1 MSLLLPDAGLLFWML
16 ISFGVVFFI
25 LAKWGFPV
33 IVKMVNERKEFIDH
47 SLEVAE
53 EANRQLA
60 NIKAEGEAVLSEA
73 REQQMKILDEAT
85 QTRDKI
91 ISEAKEEARKEAQKE
106 LDEAK
111 KQIRIEKEAAIAEV
125 RSQIAVLSVDIAEKV
140 IRAQIKDPKDQMA
153 LIERML
159 DEIHAPKA

>member
-16 ISFGVVFFI
+16 LSFGVVFFI

-33 IVKMVNERKEFIDH
+33 IVKMVNERKGFIDH

-91 ISEAKEEARKEAQKE
+91 IAEAKEEARKEAQKE

-125 RSQIAVLSVDIAEKV
+125 RSQIAVMSVDIAEKV